1 MKIEQRSCPG
11 RLGYTTVQINRVG
24 WGAAFLRKH
33 KIENKIR
40 SMKSF
45 FSKKSILGTM
55 AVAAVCMLGTGNA
68 QAQEFTIQGDLVSSY
83 VWRGIYQGGAASF
96 QPTLGFSVGNFS
108 LTAWGSTSLS
118 ESNKEIDLTAAY
130 KFGEAGPTLSVATL
144 WWDGQA
150 DVANGEYTNNYF
162 HFKSGETG
170 HHFEAGLAY
179 TLPIEKFP
187 LSIAWY
193 TMFAGADRKI
203 NDKGEDKQAYSS
215 YVELNYPFSVKGV
228 DLNATCGMV
237 PYETPQYY
245 VNGFAVTNLALK
257 ATKAIN
263 FNDKFSLPI
272 FVQAIWNP
280 RLEDTHLVF
289 GVTLRP

>member
-11 RLGYTTVQINRVG
+11 RLGHTTVQINRVG

-45 FSKKSILGTM
+45 FSKKSFLGTM
-55 AVAAVCMLGTGNA
+55 AVAAVCMLGTTNA

-150 DVANGEYTNNYF
+150 DVANGELTNNYF
-162 HFKSGETG
+162 HFKSGDTG

-193 TMFAGADRKI
+193 TMFAGADRKMT
-203 NDKGEDKQAYSS
+203 DKGEEKQAYSS

-228 DLNATCGMV
+228 DLNATCGVV
-237 PYETPQYY
+237 PYETPQYN
-245 VNGFAVTNLALK
+245 VNGFAVTNFALK
-257 ATKAIN
+257 ATKALN
-263 FNDKFSLPI
+263 FNERFSLPI

-280 RLEDTHLVF
+280 RMEDAHLVF
-289 GVTLRP
+289 GVTLKP